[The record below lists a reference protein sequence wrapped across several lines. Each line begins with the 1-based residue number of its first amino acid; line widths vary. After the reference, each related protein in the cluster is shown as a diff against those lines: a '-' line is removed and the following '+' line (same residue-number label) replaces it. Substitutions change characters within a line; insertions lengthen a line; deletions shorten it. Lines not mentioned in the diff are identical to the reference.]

1 MDDRHEEERHQIAW
15 NFRVALCVWAFGSLS
30 PIGRESHRWAIRD
43 RHLRLIVCLSVCID
57 VTIMITI
64 MEQERHESLK
74 TLKYWDQQKT
84 HGFMSF
90 IESQNLV
97 SKLVCLNHG
106 CLVPPGCLMS
116 RCLLMYYHSWK
127 RTILLVLIRKV
138 MGSNVGG
145 NPRGPH
151 GWAILLVWL
160 SPAHGNGLGLLNKDW
175 MIIHKSWINLS

>member
-1 MDDRHEEERHQIAW
+1 
-15 NFRVALCVWAFGSLS
+15 
-30 PIGRESHRWAIRD
+30 
-43 RHLRLIVCLSVCID
+43 
-57 VTIMITI
+57 
-64 MEQERHESLK
+64 MEQERHDSLK

-127 RTILLVLIRKV
+127 RTILLLLIRKV

-145 NPRGPH
+145 NPRRPH
-151 GWAILLVWL
+151 GWAICDWWCGR
-160 SPAHGNGLGLLNKDW
+160 SFGLNYSISGILHKNC
-175 MIIHKSWINLS
+175 MIIHWFCINISLLYAELHLFVFAWVAASFHVSWTRYGSMRAVKCCTNIL

>member
-1 MDDRHEEERHQIAW
+1 MSW
-15 NFRVALCVWAFGSLS
+15 NFRVALCVWAFGPLS
-30 PIGRESHRWAIRD
+30 PIGSLRLFWFVDEQTRES
-43 RHLRLIVCLSVCID
+43 LGVLLLFD
-57 VTIMITI
+57 VTIMITT
-64 MEQERHESLK
+64 MEQERHDSIK

-106 CLVPPGCLMS
+106 CLVPYGCLMS

-127 RTILLVLIRKV
+127 RTILLLLIRKV
-138 MGSNVGG
+138 MGSNIFLVSYKQ
-145 NPRGPH
+145 H
-151 GWAILLVWL
+151 GWAILLVCL
-160 SPAHGNGLGLLNKDW
+160 SPAHGNGLGLLDKDW